1 MKRFLSVF
9 TALVLALLS
18 VSLLP
23 RLPETP
29 FLPAAAAEAA
39 ADEYNPEDEY
49 EPEPEED
56 DFDNLAYLDPNDVNA
71 RNFEDDIDEYGSDDD
86 WDDGYGPDFDDDD
99 LD

>member
-29 FLPAAAAEAA
+29 FLPAAAIFSH
-39 ADEYNPEDEY
+39 YNHIPLCSD
-49 EPEPEED
+49 PVA
-56 DFDNLAYLDPNDVNA
+56 LAF
-71 RNFEDDIDEYGSDDD
+71 RR
-86 WDDGYGPDFDDDD
+86 
-99 LD
+99 